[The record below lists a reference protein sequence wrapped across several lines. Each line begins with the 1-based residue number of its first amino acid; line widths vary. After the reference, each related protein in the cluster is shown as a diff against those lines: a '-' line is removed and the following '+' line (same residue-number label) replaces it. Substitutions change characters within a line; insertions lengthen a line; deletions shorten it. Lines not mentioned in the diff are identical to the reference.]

1 MQRVESWDLVYDRLF
16 GRGAEV
22 AQFAFNLAFGLAI
35 FHPSWF
41 VKLLGILALLAAAR
55 GVGSWERRQAVAA
68 GEPMP
73 VPAPL
78 PLQEAARTGEE
89 GEAHL

>member
-1 MQRVESWDLVYDRLF
+1 MQQVESWDLAYGRLF
-16 GRGAEV
+16 GRGAGV

-55 GVGSWERRQAVAA
+55 GVGSWERRALARERAA
-68 GEPMP
+68 
-73 VPAPL
+73 L
-78 PLQEAARTGEE
+78 PPGSLSE
-89 GEAHL
+89 